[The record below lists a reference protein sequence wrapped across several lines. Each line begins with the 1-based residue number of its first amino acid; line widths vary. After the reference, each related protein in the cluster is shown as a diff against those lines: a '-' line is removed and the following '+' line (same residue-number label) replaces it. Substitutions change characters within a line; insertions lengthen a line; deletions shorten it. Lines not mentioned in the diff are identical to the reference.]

1 MWAQRPCARP
11 RFFFRECTRPGGT
24 LLDSLR
30 KTMDPLRP
38 VSRLVTPR
46 HRASA
51 ASRPRRAG
59 RCFPAYRSNTSS
71 KCSSCRCCIRSNSSP
86 CWTTAATLTPTM
98 LDILVAILVGRRGTQ
113 SHLDRRS
120 AVSESELRRTT
131 NKTRLLSPWKR
142 PLLLCR
148 FTSSHLRLRRS
159 PLIPKRFLLHQ
170 IPRRWNLQRTALLLT
185 ARNRHQRQKMISP
198 YLCR

>member
-1 MWAQRPCARP
+1 MWAQRLCARP
-11 RFFFRECTRPGGT
+11 RFFRECTRPGAT

-30 KTMDPLRP
+30 KTMDPLGP
-38 VSRLVTPR
+38 VSRLVTTR

-51 ASRPRRAG
+51 ASRPRRAD

-71 KCSSCRCCIRSNSSP
+71 KCSSCKCCIRSNSSP
-86 CWTTAATLTPTM
+86 CWTTEATLTPTM

-120 AVSESELRRTT
+120 AVSELSRTT
-131 NKTRLLSPWKR
+131 NKTRLLRPSKR
-142 PLLLCR
+142 PLLLRR

-170 IPRRWNLQRTALLLT
+170 IPRRRSLRRTALLLT
-185 ARNRHQRQKMISP
+185 SRNSHPWQKTISP